1 MAKIASLSM
10 NARWTM
16 IAMIMGIIQNVD
28 AFWIYATS
36 VLFQGM
42 MIMPES
48 WPKVICIEMHA
59 H

>member
-1 MAKIASLSM
+1 MVKIASLSM
-10 NARWTM
+10 NALWTM
-16 IAMIMGIIQNVD
+16 IARTLGIIQNVD
-28 AFWIYATS
+28 ALWIYATS

>member
-1 MAKIASLSM
+1 MVKIASLSM
-10 NARWTM
+10 NARQTM

-36 VLFQGM
+36 VLFQGRR
-42 MIMPES
+42 IMTES
-48 WPKVICIEMHA
+48 WPKVICSEIHA